1 MRGRAARQHV
11 MLGPNSRTAIFAS
24 LSPVIWREPVVEAE
38 QVIAEPV
45 PTAAV
50 RSEWGLA
57 WRRLRR
63 NRAAMAGGTIL
74 LILALLAVF
83 ADALPLKPINELDYP
98 NRLLPPSFDGHL
110 FGTDDLGRDVFS
122 RVIHGAR
129 ISLRIG
135 FLAVSIASVAG
146 SLIGLAAGYFGGWA
160 DMLISRV
167 LDVMLAFPGLLAAI
181 VIIAAL
187 GPGLDNA
194 LIALGIAG
202 IPGYARVVRG
212 TTLAAKELVYVKAAR
227 AVGMSDTRIMLKQ
240 ILPNTLSPI
249 LVMASLGLGGTMLA
263 AAGLSFLGLGAA
275 EPVPEWGLELN
286 IGRAFLVEAPWLVLF
301 NSLAL
306 ASAVL
311 SINMLGDGLREALD
325 PQGIA

>member
-1 MRGRAARQHV
+1 MLRPGSRATHSAFCIGRFPLTGETLV
-11 MLGPNSRTAIFAS
+11 
-24 LSPVIWREPVVEAE
+24 EPE
-38 QVIAEPV
+38 QLNTEPV
-45 PTAAV
+45 PTVAV
-50 RSEWGLA
+50 RSEWNLA
-57 WRRLRR
+57 WRRLRK
-63 NRAAMAGGTIL
+63 NKAAMVGGVIL
-74 LILALLAVF
+74 IIMSLAAIF
-83 ADALPLKPINELDYP
+83 ADVLPLEPINALDYP
-98 NRLLPPSFDGHL
+98 NRLQPPGFDGHI
-110 FGTDDLGRDVFS
+110 FGTDDLGRDVLS
-122 RVIHGAR
+122 RTIHGAR

-135 FLAVSIASVAG
+135 FLAVSIAGIAG
-146 SLIGLAAGYFGGWA
+146 SLIGLAAGYFGGWI

-167 LDVMLAFPGLLAAI
+167 LDIMLAFPGLLAAI
-181 VIIAAL
+181 VIIAAI
-187 GPGLDNA
+187 GPGLNNA

-263 AAGLSFLGLGAA
+263 AAGLSFLGLGAS
-275 EPVPEWGLELN
+275 EPTPEWGLELN
-286 IGRAFLVEAPWLVLF
+286 LGRAFLLDAPWLVGF
-301 NSLAL
+301 YSLAL

-311 SINMLGDGLREALD
+311 SINMVGDGLREALD

>member
-1 MRGRAARQHV
+1 MV
-11 MLGPNSRTAIFAS
+11 
-24 LSPVIWREPVVEAE
+24 EPK
-38 QVIAEPV
+38 QVTTDPV
-45 PTAAV
+45 PTVAV
-50 RSEWGLA
+50 RSEWNLA
-57 WRRLRR
+57 WRRLRK
-63 NRAAMAGGTIL
+63 NKAAMVGGAILIL
-74 LILALLAVF
+74 LTLVAIF
-83 ADALPLKPINELDYP
+83 ADLLPLIPINEIDYP
-98 NRLLPPSFDGHL
+98 NRLQPPGFEDHL

-122 RVIHGAR
+122 RVLHGTR

-135 FLAVSIASVAG
+135 FLAVSIASIAG
-146 SLIGLAAGYFGGWA
+146 SLIGLAAGYFGGWV

-167 LDVMLAFPGLLAAI
+167 LDVILAFPGLLAAI
-181 VIIAAL
+181 VIIAAI

-194 LIALGIAG
+194 LIALGVAG

-227 AVGMSDTRIMLKQ
+227 AVGMSDARIMLKQ
-240 ILPNTLSPI
+240 ILPNTLSPL
-249 LVMASLGLGGTMLA
+249 LVMISLGIGGTMLA

-286 IGRAFLVEAPWLVLF
+286 IGRALLVDAPWIVLF

-311 SINMLGDGLREALD
+311 SINMVGDGLREALD
-325 PQGIA
+325 PQGVA